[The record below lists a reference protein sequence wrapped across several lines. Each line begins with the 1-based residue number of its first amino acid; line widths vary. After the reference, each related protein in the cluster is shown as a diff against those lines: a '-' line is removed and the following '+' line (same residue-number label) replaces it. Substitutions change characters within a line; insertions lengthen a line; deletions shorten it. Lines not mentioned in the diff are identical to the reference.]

1 MFYLTEIQAHVI
13 IALLS
18 FLISV
23 VLMFVTGYVAY
34 ILGRNR
40 GFTRTQFWWGF
51 FLGIIGIMWVAIMPT
66 YRVYDDEKDNIKDAR
81 RRELEHYV
89 PALKPKYPMN
99 EGKPKATKKPE
110 YWDNRISSIS
120 EEKEESKE

>member
-13 IALLS
+13 IGLLS

-23 VLMFVTGYVAY
+23 GLMFVTGYVAH

-51 FLGIIGIMWVAIMPT
+51 FLGFIGIMWVAIMPT

-81 RRELEHYV
+81 RRELEHYA

-99 EGKPKATKKPE
+99 EGKSKTTKKPE